1 MPSYDGLLHH
11 FVRKWQ
17 LVGELLKLEAAVKIL
32 DIKTSGVDVSRRQPL
47 LNLRNRL
54 MDSHTSK
61 LKGARLE
68 MTRHDTGDDVLSS
81 SVLYSEL

>member
-61 LKGARLE
+61 AA
-68 MTRHDTGDDVLSS
+68 
-81 SVLYSEL
+81 YELLHSRFPRNPWTAKTPYWY